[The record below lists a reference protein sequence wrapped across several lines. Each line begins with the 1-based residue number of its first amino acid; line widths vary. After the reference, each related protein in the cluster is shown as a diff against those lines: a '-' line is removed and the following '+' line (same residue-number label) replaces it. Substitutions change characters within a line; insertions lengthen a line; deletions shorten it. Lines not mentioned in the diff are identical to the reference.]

1 MRPYHLTIEH
11 RGDYLHATVVGERT
25 SGNALRF
32 LQESYAACVEH
43 GVPNLLLEMNLTGPS
58 LGTYDIYHVITD
70 QSPDGARLRRIAYV
84 EGSLDDL
91 EQARFAET
99 VAVNRAVNVR
109 LFEDVA
115 KAAHWL
121 VDGFERP

>member
-32 LQESYAACVEH
+32 LQESYAACVQH

-58 LGTYDIYHVITD
+58 LGTYDIYHVITHR
-70 QSPDGARLRRIAYV
+70 SPDGARLRRIAYV
-84 EGSLDDL
+84 EGSLDDP

-115 KAAHWL
+115 EAARWL
-121 VDGFERP
+121 EDGFERP

>member
-58 LGTYDIYHVITD
+58 LGTYDIYHVITHR
-70 QSPDGARLRRIAYV
+70 SPDGARLRRIAYV

-109 LFEDVA
+109 LFVDVA
-115 KAAHWL
+115 EAAHWL
-121 VDGFERP
+121 VDGSGRS